1 MVVRL
6 AYERGYLNTKNPNKI
21 QRWGL
26 VYWIYMD
33 RRQRMEDVRAIQEL
47 QTFELNFDRWK
58 WLHGYTDKEMVDGE
72 EYGGVFDPREVD
84 DFLEKYG
91 NTLETPREMS
101 YSEVAAAGG
110 EGIYGMEV

>member
-21 QRWGL
+21 QRMGL

-33 RRQRMEDVRAIQEL
+33 KRQRQDDARAIQEL
-47 QTFELNFDRWK
+47 QTFELAPERWK
-58 WLHGYTDKEMVDGE
+58 QLHGFTDEEVVGGE
-72 EYGGVFDPREVD
+72 VYSGVYDPREVD

-91 NTLETPREMS
+91 NTLEMPREMS
-101 YSEVAAAGG
+101 YAEVAGDD
-110 EGIYGMEV
+110 GIYGLEV